1 MINLSSGNHLVDGPT
16 NRQTD
21 MCRVRQNLKNLS
33 VIRTDRLEIFVSPNQ
48 FLSVPLNY
56 NSKTLQKRFQGS
68 MAKTDGQT
76 DGGDNHNEP
85 VNSQLTL
92 PTKHKLYVS
101 GCGTIYTNC
110 IRNNKT
116 LRGPGVCNVNMDEAD
131 AYSHAACLTQEA
143 PPGFVMR
150 PCMVEI
156 DRIVIRDFECLTE
169 RGFMWVG
176 VWVQCIV
183 VCQIVARTDGQTDC
197 GDNHNEPVNSQL
209 TLPTKHKLYV
219 SGCGTIYTNCIRNNK
234 RFRV

>member
-1 MINLSSGNHLVDGPT
+1 MSGSS
-16 NRQTD
+16 
-21 MCRVRQNLKNLS
+21 
-33 VIRTDRLEIFVSPNQ
+33 VS
-48 FLSVPLNY
+48 
-56 NSKTLQKRFQGS
+56 T
-68 MAKTDGQT
+68 
-76 DGGDNHNEP
+76 
-85 VNSQLTL
+85 
-92 PTKHKLYVS
+92 
-101 GCGTIYTNC
+101 
-110 IRNNKT
+110 
-116 LRGPGVCNVNMDEAD
+116 EAD

-183 VCQIVARTDGQTDC
+183 VCQFQGSMARTDGQTDC

-219 SGCGTIYTNCIRNNK
+219 SGCGTIFTNCIRNNK
-234 RFRV
+234 TLRV

>member
-1 MINLSSGNHLVDGPT
+1 MEVEVHIVSRVDLNT
-16 NRQTD
+16 NR
-21 MCRVRQNLKNLS
+21 
-33 VIRTDRLEIFVSPNQ
+33 I
-48 FLSVPLNY
+48 
-56 NSKTLQKRFQGS
+56 
-68 MAKTDGQT
+68 
-76 DGGDNHNEP
+76 
-85 VNSQLTL
+85 
-92 PTKHKLYVS
+92 
-101 GCGTIYTNC
+101 
-110 IRNNKT
+110 
-116 LRGPGVCNVNMDEAD
+116 RGPGVCNVNMDEAD